1 MLGAAKGDG
10 RGRYKK
16 TYALV
21 FFAVVLAGFAIN
33 LMAAS
38 SYGRGCQRSNRVTIQ
53 DLSMSPDPIMEGQRV
68 RAWRVRVRFEGNRT
82 CDTEI
87 EIRDLRNNLVASE
100 SAVSL
105 RPGVNDISVRPDARF
120 QFTAKEQCLKV
131 FVNVEGSKKEVD
143 ASRKICASQRGSWSL
158 RNSSN

>member
-1 MLGAAKGDG
+1 MAW
-10 RGRYKK
+10 YKNLLV
-16 TYALV
+16 LV
-21 FFAVVLAGFAIN
+21 FCALVLAGFAMN

-38 SYGRGCQRSNRVTIQ
+38 SYGRGCQRSNRVTIE

-68 RAWRVRVRFEGNRT
+68 RSWRVQVRFEGNRT

-87 EIRDLRNNLVASE
+87 EIRDLRNNVVASE
-100 SAVSL
+100 SAVRL
-105 RPGVNDISVRPDARF
+105 RPGVNEIALRPDARF

-143 ASRKICASQRGSWSL
+143 ARRKICASQRGSWSL
-158 RNSSN
+158 RGSGN

>member
-1 MLGAAKGDG
+1 MAW
-10 RGRYKK
+10 YKNLFV
-16 TYALV
+16 LV
-21 FFAVVLAGFAIN
+21 FCALVLAGFAMN

-38 SYGRGCQRSNRVTIQ
+38 SYGRGCQRSNRVTIE

-68 RAWRVRVRFEGNRT
+68 RSWRVQVRFEGNRT

-87 EIRDLRNNLVASE
+87 EIRDLRNNVVASE
-100 SAVSL
+100 SAVRL
-105 RPGVNDISVRPDARF
+105 RPGVNEIALRPDARF

-143 ASRKICASQRGSWSL
+143 ARRKICASQRGSWSL
-158 RNSSN
+158 RGSSN